1 MDIGSKRVRHNGAHM
16 HIVQLIYLSMMKLI
30 LYIFLGF
37 VLSFNNIYLLRNR
50 FKNSYFLLTFSK
62 THWKVL
68 YSERG
73 LLLSALFFVI
83 TPGLVILNRV
93 RQASV

>member
-1 MDIGSKRVRHNGAHM
+1 MHM
-16 HIVQLIYLSMMKLI
+16 VLIYLSMIKLI
-30 LYIFLGF
+30 LCIFLGF
-37 VLSFNNIYLLRNR
+37 VLSFNNLYLLLNR
-50 FKNSYFLLTFSK
+50 LKISYFLLTFSK

-73 LLLSALFFVI
+73 LLLSALFFN

-93 RQASV
+93 CQASA